1 MYSGCYRRPVKYG
14 SCAWMRQAERKG
26 PEKKCGTE
34 GLRVRVLVVEDEAA
48 IRDVL
53 KADLAA
59 AGYSVDLAA
68 DGEEGLYAATEYPI
82 DVAIIDLGL
91 PKLSGLDVI
100 RQLRARGKTYG
111 VLILTARDR
120 WQDKVEGLSAGADDY
135 VAKPFHFAE
144 VQARLSALLRRSAGW
159 SSPRLVCGPI
169 ELDSDAQT
177 VSVRGAPVELTS
189 FEYRILEHLMLRA
202 GEVLSK
208 SELTERLYA
217 QDFDRDSNVVEVL
230 IGRLRRKLD
239 PADALKPIETL
250 RGRGY
255 RLSLPRQGAPG
266 NATQ

>member
-1 MYSGCYRRPVKYG
+1 M
-14 SCAWMRQAERKG
+14 
-26 PEKKCGTE
+26 
-34 GLRVRVLVVEDEAA
+34 RVLVVEDEAA

-59 AGYSVDLAA
+59 AGYSVDLAT
-68 DGEEGLYAATEYPI
+68 DGEEGLYAGTEYPI

-91 PKLSGLDVI
+91 PKMSGLELI

-144 VQARLSALLRRSAGW
+144 VQARLSALMRRSGGW
-159 SSPRLVCGPI
+159 ASARLACGPV
-169 ELDSDAQT
+169 ELDTRSQS
-177 VSVRGAPVELTS
+177 VSVNGAAVELTS

-202 GEVLSK
+202 GEVISK
-208 SELTERLYA
+208 SELTERLYQ
-217 QDFDRDSNVVEVL
+217 QDYDRDSNVVEVL
-230 IGRLRRKLD
+230 VGRLRRKLD
-239 PADALKPIETL
+239 PDDLFKPIETL

-255 RLSLPRQGAPG
+255 RLSLPRR
-266 NATQ
+266 